1 MVIMR
6 LLPMVLETEPKV
18 AALFGQPWVAERT
31 FDPPVTQPP
40 VALTGMVSGTLSDLP
55 DPVE

>member
-1 MVIMR
+1 
-6 LLPMVLETEPKV
+6 
-18 AALFGQPWVAERT
+18 
-31 FDPPVTQPP
+31 VTQPP